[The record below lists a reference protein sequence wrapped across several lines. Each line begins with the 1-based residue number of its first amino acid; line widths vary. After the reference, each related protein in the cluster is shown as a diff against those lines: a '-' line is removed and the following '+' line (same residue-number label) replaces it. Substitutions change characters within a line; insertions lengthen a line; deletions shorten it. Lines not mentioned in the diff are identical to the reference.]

1 MSNPFESVIRVTILG
16 LFETFVCGHEG
27 SHYTRHITHITKAGK
42 EKAHKRCVVFFIWAG
57 CDKPELRYLHYYLK
71 KKNLINFNC
80 KKQKATEYQ
89 RFKLD

>member
-42 EKAHKRCVVFFIWAG
+42 EKAHKRCVVFFI
-57 CDKPELRYLHYYLK
+57 
-71 KKNLINFNC
+71 
-80 KKQKATEYQ
+80 
-89 RFKLD
+89 